1 MAMTPQK
8 RDMLILGT
16 SVTIVFGVCVAIG
29 SQLMPSPMTSTDALV
44 VGTMA
49 ALFALGT
56 LFLGLIATIY
66 RGTSP
71 FFRRR
76 SGEEAEE
83 ERSSGR
89 RKAT

>member
-8 RDMLILGT
+8 RDMLVLGA
-16 SVTIVFGVCVAIG
+16 SVMIVFGVCAAIG
-29 SQLMPSPMTSTDALV
+29 AQLMPSPMTSTDALV

-49 ALFALGT
+49 AFFALGV

-76 SGEEAEE
+76 NGDEASDG
-83 ERSSGR
+83 RSPGR
-89 RKAT
+89 GKAA